1 MIQMLWNYKKIIQHG
16 SYAKYSKGFYIVLTN
31 YTYRFQKSPLGA
43 FNFEKTILD
52 QFSYEN
58 SIP

>member
-1 MIQMLWNYKKIIQHG
+1 MIQILWNFIQHDI
-16 SYAKYSKGFYIVLTN
+16 SKGFYIVLTN

-43 FNFEKTILD
+43 FNFEKTILY